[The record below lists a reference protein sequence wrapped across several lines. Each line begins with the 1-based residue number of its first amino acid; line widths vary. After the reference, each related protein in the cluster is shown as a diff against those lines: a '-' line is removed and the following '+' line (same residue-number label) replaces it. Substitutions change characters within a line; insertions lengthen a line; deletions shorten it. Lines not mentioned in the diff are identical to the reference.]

1 MACVVIVAVV
11 RDYDG
16 QVFLRECNGGL
27 LCSGYPP
34 IAKPAYTEEI
44 PVDLKANPLPEDWD
58 YFSMSLYCVI
68 CICSNYTMLEKGSHR
83 ELSLELERTFVL
95 PAE

>member
-1 MACVVIVAVV
+1 MKFMDDDDDELDHTDLPATHTRCVVIVVVV

-58 YFSMSLYCVI
+58 YFSKDYLYCVQ
-68 CICSNYTMLEKGSHR
+68 KGM
-83 ELSLELERTFVL
+83 
-95 PAE
+95 